1 MRLRLTPDRTPFL
14 AGMMMY
20 ASTFHIP
27 PGQKSTLVANRC
39 CMGGF
44 QPAHGF
50 AFRVHTHQ
58 LGRNVYQDRHV
69 LYIVLHHKISDQMPR
84 HDDCAIHSSVI
95 CIPSLAINVQTT
107 SRPCFLKP
115 VPLLK
120 G

>member
-58 LGRNVYQDRHV
+58 LGRNVYQDRFV
-69 LYIVLHHKISDQMPR
+69 LYIVLHQKFLARCRGMRSVFVL
-84 HDDCAIHSSVI
+84 SSVVYFYI
-95 CIPSLAINVQTT
+95 FFSVMHPQT
-107 SRPCFLKP
+107 CFLKP
-115 VPLLK
+115 APLS
-120 G
+120 